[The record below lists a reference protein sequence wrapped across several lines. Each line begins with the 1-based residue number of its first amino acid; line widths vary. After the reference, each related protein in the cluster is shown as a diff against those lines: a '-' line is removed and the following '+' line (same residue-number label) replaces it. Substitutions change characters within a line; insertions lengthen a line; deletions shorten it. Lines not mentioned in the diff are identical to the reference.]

1 MEIYERIKSQQQ
13 QAEKRGRKTGQHLVK
28 EGKGVAY
35 WLSKSLNALELI

>member
-1 MEIYERIKSQQQ
+1 MMEIYERIKSQQQ

-28 EGKGVAY
+28 EEVAC